1 MDKDLFRVVIP
12 YTVNLN
18 GYEVDLTE
26 QIKDYVNRESVQEM
40 SKNGVLAI
48 EDDSF
53 FVNKSSNEL
62 SNSELYTINPKHVL
76 ATGYFGEC
84 KENGVEFIVTKLSD
98 PTYQISIPSIRFG
111 CVIVDAP
118 SDNPKDIKSIV
129 FAHIL
134 AKRIAI

>member
-1 MDKDLFRVVIP
+1 MAELFRCIIP

-18 GYEVDLTE
+18 GNKVDLTK
-26 QIKDYVNRESVQEM
+26 QIKDYINTERIQEM
-40 SKNGVLAI
+40 SKAGVLVI

-62 SNSELYTINPKHVL
+62 SNSELYTIDPKHVL

-84 KENGVEFIVTKLSD
+84 KENGVEFIVTHLSD
-98 PTYQISIPSIRFG
+98 SSYLISVPNIRFG
-111 CVIVDAP
+111 CVTVDAP